1 MTHRGRPPL
10 LSEETILDSALSM
23 FASVGYEAMSVR
35 ALNNVLGVS
44 HETVTKRFGPKSD
57 LFRAALHHGARKFI
71 SEFDAEVSSVSPS
84 TELEKLRAIVRAFII
99 TTSHHPTLGD
109 LLHHKNIVEK
119 QRILIFSE
127 TGFAERINATSLL
140 LKDLHKS
147 GEIREVQM
155 RELWFLAQGGAAPL
169 HFHALSQMFDQ
180 FDGPINPSELIER
193 MTDAIMRSLMK

>member
-1 MTHRGRPPL
+1 MCGLQQQPR
-10 LSEETILDSALSM
+10 I
-23 FASVGYEAMSVR
+23 VGLRSFEQI
-35 ALNNVLGVS
+35 VS
-44 HETVTKRFGPKSD
+44 RTLFNDVT
-57 LFRAALHHGARKFI
+57 
-71 SEFDAEVSSVSPS
+71 
-84 TELEKLRAIVRAFII
+84 
-99 TTSHHPTLGD
+99 

-147 GEIREVQM
+147 GQIREVQM

-180 FDGPINPSELIER
+180 FDGPINTSELIER